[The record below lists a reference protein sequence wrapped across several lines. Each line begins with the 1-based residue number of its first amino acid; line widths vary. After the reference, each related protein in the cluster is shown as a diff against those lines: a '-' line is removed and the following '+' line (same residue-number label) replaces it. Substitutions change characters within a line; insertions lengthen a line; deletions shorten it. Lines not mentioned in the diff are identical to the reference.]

1 MGNPAGVVLAAER
14 LDTAMMQHLAQAVRF
29 NETVFILPS
38 DCADLR
44 LRYFTPGQ
52 EVDLCGHATTAAFIA
67 LHMHGFLPDTGF
79 PRALT
84 LKTRA
89 GLLPIT
95 VELGPQDEPW
105 VVMTQNPARFAVFQ
119 GDRAALAK
127 ALGVDQQDF
136 HQDLPILYGS
146 TGVWT
151 LVVPVRDLA
160 AIRRMQPRNAEFP
173 DILREM
179 PTASIHPFCL
189 EVVDP
194 TADMHARHF
203 SSPYSGT
210 VEDPVTGTASGV
222 LGAYY
227 REFVQAAGDQAPPLL
242 VEQGLEVGRD
252 GRVRVWAVKENAS
265 YAVRIAGTGCL
276 VGELTVDLE
285 PAAVATLAVRP
296 PAEERQ

>member
-1 MGNPAGVVLAAER
+1 MGNPASVVLAAER
-14 LDTAMMQHLAQAVRF
+14 LDTAMMQHLPQAVGF
-29 NETVFILPS
+29 NETVFVLPS
-38 DCADLR
+38 DCANLR
-44 LRYFTPGQ
+44 LRYFTLGQ
-52 EVDLCGHATTAAFIA
+52 EVDLCGHATISAFIA
-67 LHMHGFLPDTGF
+67 LHMHGFFPGTGF

-105 VVMTQNPARFAVFQ
+105 VVMTQYPARFAVFQ
-119 GDRAALAK
+119 GDRAALA
-127 ALGVDQQDF
+127 
-136 HQDLPILYGS
+136 
-146 TGVWT
+146 
-151 LVVPVRDLA
+151 
-160 AIRRMQPRNAEFP
+160 
-173 DILREM
+173 
-179 PTASIHPFCL
+179 
-189 EVVDP
+189 VDP
-194 TADMHARHF
+194 AADMHARHF

-222 LGAYY
+222 LNAYY
-227 REFVQAAGDQAPPLL
+227 REFVQAAGDQAQPLL

-276 VGELTVDLE
+276 LDELTVDLE
-285 PAAVATLAVRP
+285 PAAVTTLAVRP

>member
-1 MGNPAGVVLAAER
+1 M
-14 LDTAMMQHLAQAVRF
+14 AQAVRF

-38 DCADLR
+38 DCANLR

-52 EVDLCGHATTAAFIA
+52 EIDLCGHATTAAFIA

-127 ALGVDQQDF
+127 AL
-136 HQDLPILYGS
+136 
-146 TGVWT
+146 
-151 LVVPVRDLA
+151 A
-160 AIRRMQPRNAEFP
+160 
-173 DILREM
+173 
-179 PTASIHPFCL
+179 
-189 EVVDP
+189 VDP
-194 TADMHARHF
+194 AADMHARHF
-203 SSPYSGT
+203 SLPYS
-210 VEDPVTGTASGV
+210 GTASGV